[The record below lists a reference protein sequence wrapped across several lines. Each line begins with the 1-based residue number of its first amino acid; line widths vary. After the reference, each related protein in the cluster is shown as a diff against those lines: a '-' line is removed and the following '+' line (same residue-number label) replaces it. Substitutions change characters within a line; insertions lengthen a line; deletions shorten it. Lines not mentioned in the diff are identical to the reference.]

1 MKKAPEKLKERIK
14 VKSGSMNGVRC
25 YSGYIIPTEGAR
37 EDVIIFSI
45 MINNCTSPSWEIR
58 NLLDSI
64 MEELAKQN

>member
-1 MKKAPEKLKERIK
+1 MKKVPETLKTRIK

-45 MINNCTSPSWEIR
+45 MVNNCTSPSWEIR
-58 NLLDSI
+58 NVLDNI
-64 MEELAKQN
+64 MAELAKLN